1 MQGQLNLQASHAI
14 GLRSAHTKLSVRHPL
29 LHTSRPTASAGS
41 PRRALLHRLLLGRRG
56 HGGKKSEC
64 EWRGRNR
71 SKRRRGSMPR
81 FSVSR
86 KRDIGMARGIW
97 LGRVTPVWT
106 YGFSGV
112 APGSA
117 LHCSIELVEV
127 LQLKYLLFRQAFI
140 LQDLLFVCLEQF
152 SHVVAHGFAV
162 HF

>member
-1 MQGQLNLQASHAI
+1 MQGQHNLQASHAI
-14 GLRSAHTKLSVRHPL
+14 VLRLARTKPSVRLPL

-41 PRRALLHRLLLGRRG
+41 PHTALLHRLLWGRPA

-86 KRDIGMARGIW
+86 KRNIGMARGIS
-97 LGRVTPVWT
+97 LGRGTPVWT

-117 LHCSIELVEV
+117 LHCPIELVEV
-127 LQLKYLLFRQAFI
+127 LQLKYLLLRQAFV

-152 SHVVAHGFAV
+152 PHVVAHGFAV